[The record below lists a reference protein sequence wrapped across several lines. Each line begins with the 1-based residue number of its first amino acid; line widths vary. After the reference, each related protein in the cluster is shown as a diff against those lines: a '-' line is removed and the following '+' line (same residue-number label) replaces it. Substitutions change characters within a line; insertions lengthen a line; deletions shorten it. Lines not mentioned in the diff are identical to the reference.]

1 MTGAALSSLF
11 ARERQALGWVAI
23 WVGILGFSKE
33 TEPEK
38 AAPEENATN
47 SHCALLFV
55 TDTLVFFFPQNH
67 LEYYWKMSLLFF
79 MNF

>member
-55 TDTLVFFFPQNH
+55 TDTLVFFFSRIILNIIGQC
-67 LEYYWKMSLLFF
+67 LYYFL
-79 MNF
+79 